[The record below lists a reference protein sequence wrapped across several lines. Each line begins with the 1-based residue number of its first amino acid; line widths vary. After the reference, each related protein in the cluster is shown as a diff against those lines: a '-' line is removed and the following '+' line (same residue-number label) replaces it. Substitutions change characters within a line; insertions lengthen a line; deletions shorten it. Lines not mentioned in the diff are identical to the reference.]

1 MWGCTFDEQ
10 NENDQ
15 DVVVM
20 KNNFM
25 HEPVPNMFA
34 FPQPPLGIQAKD
46 FVATHFGKDAKNMQ
60 FRRGTTTLAF
70 IYEPATANDKG
81 GIVVAVD
88 SRASSGEYIS
98 SKSVMKILDIGDHMV
113 ATMAG
118 GAADCQ
124 FWTRTVAKYCKLVF
138 EITLLFELR
147 EKTQITVAAAS
158 KYFANVL
165 YGYRGMGL
173 SVGSMIAGYDKRGPQ
188 IFKVD
193 SDGDRCQLQ
202 VCSVG
207 SGSLNAYGVLDTHYK
222 RKMTDEEALKLGRR
236 AIMHATYRDSGSGGV
251 CNMVHIT
258 PKEKI
263 RLPAIDVSKLWYEF
277 ADELGRDIAYEPRDD

>member
-1 MWGCTFDEQ
+1 MWGCTFDDYDE
-10 NENDQ
+10 EDKS
-15 DVVVM
+15 VAVM
-20 KNNFM
+20 KNQLL
-25 HEPVPNMFA
+25 HEPNLSTFA

-60 FRRGTTTLAF
+60 FRKGTTTLAF
-70 IYEPATANDKG
+70 IYEPATAKDKG

-124 FWTRTVAKYCKLVF
+124 FWTRTVAKYCN
-138 EITLLFELR
+138 LFELR

-173 SVGSMIAGYDKRGPQ
+173 SVVS
-188 IFKVD
+188 F
-193 SDGDRCQLQ
+193 L
-202 VCSVG
+202 
-207 SGSLNAYGVLDTHYK
+207 LFF
-222 RKMTDEEALKLGRR
+222 LK
-236 AIMHATYRDSGSGGV
+236 
-251 CNMVHIT
+251 
-258 PKEKI
+258 
-263 RLPAIDVSKLWYEF
+263 F
-277 ADELGRDIAYEPRDD
+277 

>member
-1 MWGCTFDEQ
+1 MWGCGFDEHDEETADIAVIKQ
-10 NENDQ
+10 Q
-15 DVVVM
+15 
-20 KNNFM
+20 FL
-25 HEPVPNMFA
+25 HEPVPSSFA

-60 FRRGTTTLAF
+60 FRKGTTTLGF
-70 IYEPATANDKG
+70 IYEPATSNDKG
-81 GIVVAVD
+81 GIIIAVD

-124 FWTRTVAKYCKLVF
+124 FWTRTVAKYCN
-138 EITLLFELR
+138 LFELR
-147 EKTQITVAAAS
+147 EKTQITVSAAS

-193 SDGDRCQLQ
+193 SDGDRSQMKI
-202 VCSVG
+202 CSVG
-207 SGSLNAYGVLDTHYK
+207 SGSLNAYGILDTHYK
-222 RKMTDEEALKLGRR
+222 PKMTDEEAMKLGRR

-251 CNMVHIT
+251 CNC
-258 PKEKI
+258 
-263 RLPAIDVSKLWYEF
+263 KLYY
-277 ADELGRDIAYEPRDD
+277 IQ

>member
-1 MWGCTFDEQ
+1 MNACSCLYIHGRFCESVFVDTSNFSNRPDLSSMWGSTFD
-10 NENDQ
+10 DQ
-15 DVVVM
+15 DEDDKSVAVM
-20 KNNFM
+20 KRQFLEEPAISNFT
-25 HEPVPNMFA
+25 

-46 FVATHFGKDAKNMQ
+46 FVSAHFGKDAKNMQ

-70 IYEPATANDKG
+70 VYEPATANDQG

-124 FWTRTVAKYCKLVF
+124 FWTRTVAKYCN
-138 EITLLFELR
+138 LFELR

-165 YGYRGMGL
+165 YNYRGMGL

-188 IFKVD
+188 IFKVRFFYCF
-193 SDGDRCQLQ
+193 SFVLLIPFY
-202 VCSVG
+202 VSACS
-207 SGSLNAYGVLDTHYK
+207 LPYAFEIE
-222 RKMTDEEALKLGRR
+222 KM
-236 AIMHATYRDSGSGGV
+236 
-251 CNMVHIT
+251 
-258 PKEKI
+258 
-263 RLPAIDVSKLWYEF
+263 
-277 ADELGRDIAYEPRDD
+277 

>member
-15 DVVVM
+15 DVVVL

-124 FWTRTVAKYCKLVF
+124 FWTRTVAKYCN
-138 EITLLFELR
+138 LFELR

-173 SVGSMIAGYDKRGPQ
+173 SVVCLPVFFSC
-188 IFKVD
+188 F
-193 SDGDRCQLQ
+193 SDTL
-202 VCSVG
+202 
-207 SGSLNAYGVLDTHYK
+207 LNRFIVNLFEDLRMA
-222 RKMTDEEALKLGRR
+222 
-236 AIMHATYRDSGSGGV
+236 
-251 CNMVHIT
+251 
-258 PKEKI
+258 
-263 RLPAIDVSKLWYEF
+263 
-277 ADELGRDIAYEPRDD
+277 